1 MLDDGQQLAG
11 PRKSTV
17 FLGARND
24 IVARESRPE
33 AWTYYFGSMA
43 GVYFWRRTLED
54 DQADCL
60 FRGGS
65 TQIGVCK
72 PAAEMWGS
80 QFYESFLGGEVADM
94 NKAAVTLNGAAY
106 MDGAFGVKLGG
117 QEDSISVETSDYASG
132 GSFTVAFWYT
142 KTECLLPGRFEMIF
156 SHENHRGRWCDPDRF
171 FEPGDVS
178 FLSRLLCLCTSLY
191 YRSCSQVGSPQ
202 KRRAALRP
210 ART

>member
-80 QFYESFLGGEVADM
+80 QFYESFLGGEAADM

-117 QEDSISVETSDYASG
+117 QEDSISVETSDYSSG

-156 SHENHRGRWCDPDRF
+156 SHENHRGRWCVWAPERF
-171 FEPGDVS
+171 SEHAPPPICLECMCISFSYVS
-178 FLSRLLCLCTSLY
+178 F
-191 YRSCSQVGSPQ
+191 SQVGSPQ
-202 KRRAALRP
+202 RQRHGN
-210 ART
+210 